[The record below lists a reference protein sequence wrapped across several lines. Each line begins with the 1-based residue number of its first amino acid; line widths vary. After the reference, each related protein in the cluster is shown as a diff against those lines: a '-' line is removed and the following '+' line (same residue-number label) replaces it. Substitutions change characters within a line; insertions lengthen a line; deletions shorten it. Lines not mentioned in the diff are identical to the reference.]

1 MAFSIEKYSN
11 DENPEFADIPQVKTE
26 NIIGKPHVLDYVEFG
41 KKKDGTDYVRV
52 RGDFSTN
59 MDVMGGIDANIMWY
73 YTASYGLVGTLK
85 RVMDDVGYIPK
96 VCVKIEKVDTG
107 KQNSMLIYRDA

>member
-11 DENPEFADIPQVKTE
+11 DENPEFADFPQVKTE
-26 NIIGKPHVLDYVEFG
+26 NIIGKAHLLDYVEFG

-52 RGDFSTN
+52 RGDFDGD
-59 MDVMGGIDANIMWY
+59 MMWY

-85 RVMDDVGYIPK
+85 RVMDDVGSIPK
-96 VCVKIEKVDTG
+96 ARVKIEKVDTG